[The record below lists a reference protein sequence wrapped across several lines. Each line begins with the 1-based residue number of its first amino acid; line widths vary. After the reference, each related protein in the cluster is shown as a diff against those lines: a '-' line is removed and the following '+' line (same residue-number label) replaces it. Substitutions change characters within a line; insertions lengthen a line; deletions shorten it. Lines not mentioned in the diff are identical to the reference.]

1 MLGRTILSILAV
13 ASVKV
18 LLLSRDDRRFSH
30 HSDTGIGTR
39 LSAIKLKSMWL
50 TFVPSDRWLWGVVG
64 LFCLLG
70 FLSLNDGMLYTP
82 DSIRYLLWAKSLS
95 QFNGFIDLASA
106 EPTRYVVHAPLFSVL
121 LAPFVA
127 IFPGGVVTA
136 KIVSLALGI
145 VLLLVSY
152 RWMEVHGGGWGA
164 RIGTIILAVHP
175 LVLLFSTHILSDV
188 SFAVVLH
195 WCFFVVG
202 NEENKAVSLQGLK
215 LALLVTMAI
224 FLREVGLAL
233 WVSVVLFLVWRKHF
247 RAAAVVFLIPLAFYG
262 AWFIRNEILVAG
274 FEQPQIQNSKLF
286 FSHIYT
292 PRTAGMLSELTA
304 RILNNGAFYASNLVS
319 LILFPVQGGGSFP
332 VVTNND
338 PMMPLVTGSLKMVL
352 IPLGLLQVGLV
363 VWGGIVRRRDERLMP
378 LFLLFLACYFGLL
391 LLYPIIDNR
400 FLFPLLPLVLGFA
413 LVGASDLRDRFFP
426 AWDRKRL
433 SLGIAAGLFL
443 LLLPNLVWISN
454 LVANNLR
461 SLNTSKEEFETRR
474 VIGEYPELYRK
485 SFRYAGEWITQHAD
499 SSTVIATRWK
509 ELTFWLE
516 GQKLIEVDPVM
527 SLEAFESIL
536 RDYEAGYL
544 VVLSDPSGIRELE
557 FQMVQSRRFRFVPV
571 YRTGSVEVL
580 RVLRPPQESPVGTPE
595 EGWLQGSLALTEE
608 ERETRAMF
616 REGTL
621 LLERGDYQRAHSKFK
636 YLWDKSEGSGY
647 AALFTGITL
656 GFAGQAQGAMAVF
669 EEFKRLSQA
678 GSFLQHAWYHQEFLS
693 LLQQSEANPIAGSR
707 ALMLRTVAVN
717 YLTLGFRYQAR
728 MIIDRAIEADSS
740 YYPAL
745 AFGISCAL
753 ENGDTSG
760 ARKYV
765 EGMQSLDPRR
775 PQTLSMQVLFSLFDS
790 LTTIS
795 DAKQRVRHL
804 FALSE
809 VLERV
814 GLREYAI
821 DHLLSILE
829 MEPTNVVA
837 MMELGR
843 LYILKRRWAPAAKM
857 WNRAQS
863 LSPDAVTIPD
873 EVLESMERRK

>member
-1 MLGRTILSILAV
+1 M
-13 ASVKV
+13 
-18 LLLSRDDRRFSH
+18 
-30 HSDTGIGTR
+30 
-39 LSAIKLKSMWL
+39 
-50 TFVPSDRWLWGVVG
+50 VG
-64 LFCLLG
+64 LFSLLG

-106 EPTRYVVHAPLFSVL
+106 EPTRYVVHAPLYSVL

-127 IFPGGVVTA
+127 IFPGDIVPA
-136 KIVSLALGI
+136 KIVSLALGL

-152 RWMEVHGGGWGA
+152 RWMEVRGGRWGA
-164 RIGTIILAVHP
+164 RIGTLILAVHP

-188 SFAVVLH
+188 AFAVVLL

-202 NEENKAVSLQGLK
+202 NEENKAVALQGLK
-215 LALLVTMAI
+215 LALLVTVAI

-247 RAAAVVFLIPLAFYG
+247 RAAAVVFLIPLVFYG

-274 FEQPQIQNSKLF
+274 FEQPQIRNSKLF

-292 PRTAGMLSELTA
+292 PRTAGMLSEFTA
-304 RILNNGAFYASNLVS
+304 RILNNGAFYASNLGR

-338 PMMPLVTGSLKMVL
+338 PMMPLVIGSLKMLL

-400 FLFPLLPLVLGFA
+400 FLFPLLPLFLGFA

-426 AWDRKRL
+426 AWGGKRL
-433 SLGIAAGLFL
+433 SLAIAAGLFL

-461 SLNTSKEEFETRR
+461 SLNTSKEEFETRS
-474 VIGEYPELYRK
+474 VTSKYPELYRK

-544 VVLSDPSGIRELE
+544 VVLSDPSGMRDLE

-571 YRTGSVEVL
+571 YRTGSVEVI
-580 RVLRPPQESPVGTPE
+580 RVLRPPREKSPAGAPD
-595 EGWLQGSLALTEE
+595 EGGLQGSLALTEE
-608 ERETRAMF
+608 ELETRTMF

-621 LLERGDYQRAHSKFK
+621 LLERGEYQRAHARFK

-693 LLQQSEANPIAGSR
+693 LLQQSEANPIAGSK

-745 AFGISCAL
+745 TFGISCAL

-775 PQTLSMQVLFSLFDS
+775 PQTLSMVTLFSLFDS

-795 DAKQRVRHL
+795 DPKQRVRHL

-814 GLREYAI
+814 GLREYAM

-829 MEPTNVVA
+829 MEPTNVAA

-857 WNRAQS
+857 WNHAQF

-873 EVLESMERRK
+873 EVLEWMERRK